1 MENEAERKEAERK
14 AWESIHAHTEA
25 RIQKAIDEG
34 KCERCVKYGH
44 TEIGKPTERLNYSSF
59 FIICERCKKE
69 MDYEWSEHWKQ
80 VQEEIEEEKRA
91 AKRHYRV
98 MSYYEEYGHYPGPGF
113 DEYGDTPIR
122 DYE

>member
-1 MENEAERKEAERK
+1 MTDEARERERK
-14 AWESIHAHTEA
+14 AWESIHAATEA

-34 KCERCVKYGH
+34 KCERCVKYKH
-44 TEIGKPTERLNYSSF
+44 DPVGKPTERLNYSSF
-59 FIICERCKKE
+59 FIVCEKCKKE
-69 MDYEWSEHWKQ
+69 MDYDAQQHWERM
-80 VQEEIEEEKRA
+80 QEELEEEKRE

-122 DYE
+122 EYE